1 MECTLE
7 SIFYNNSENSL
18 RVGDEQF
25 FLAKSTI
32 RKMAP
37 KYDFFLM
44 AIKFVW
50 HIFILDYKKLTL
62 RKGHKI
68 GFCEI
73 TNCYLEVLKFN
84 FENNIFS

>member
-1 MECTLE
+1 M
-7 SIFYNNSENSL
+7 I
-18 RVGDEQF
+18 
-25 FLAKSTI
+25 
-32 RKMAP
+32 
-37 KYDFFLM
+37 FLM